1 MKIKG
6 AFSIGCALYLYE
18 KIMEISIGGTTIV
31 SVWWL
36 FVFFYI
42 YKYGGYLCSSI
53 YINKVALV
61 CRAVSLFSFLFF
73 FTKQAFKCKSALFCV
88 FNCLF
93 LLKISR

>member
-6 AFSIGCALYLYE
+6 AFSIGCALCLYE

-42 YKYGGYLCSSI
+42 YK
-53 YINKVALV
+53 
-61 CRAVSLFSFLFF
+61 
-73 FTKQAFKCKSALFCV
+73 
-88 FNCLF
+88 
-93 LLKISR
+93 

>member
-18 KIMEISIGGTTIV
+18 KIMETSIGGTTIV

-42 YKYGGYLCSSI
+42 YK
-53 YINKVALV
+53 
-61 CRAVSLFSFLFF
+61 
-73 FTKQAFKCKSALFCV
+73 
-88 FNCLF
+88 
-93 LLKISR
+93 